1 MAYGMTNNN
10 WEKVKEE
17 LTCAICQDLLN
28 EPRSLPCLHSFCTGC
43 LKELL
48 AGLNSSKYQL
58 ECPLCRAKVS
68 LSASRAIEELPVNF
82 VTNRLIEIFRCEEQA
97 RLHTIPPSATSLDP
111 EATVNGTSSQPPSVQ
126 SRLGY
131 CSSSRSPPPPSRS
144 WLLPPPPSRSHPP
157 PPPPVNRGQHSLRD
171 SSSSF
176 NYVTPP
182 PPLPKQMPQQPTKN
196 SNSSN
201 LASLQSL
208 LTALPG
214 RYEYKLN
221 IN

>member
-28 EPRSLPCLHSFCTGC
+28 EPRSLPCLHSFYTGC

-144 WLLPPPPSRSHPP
+144 WLLS
-157 PPPPVNRGQHSLRD
+157 
-171 SSSSF
+171 
-176 NYVTPP
+176 
-182 PPLPKQMPQQPTKN
+182 PLPRQPIRN
-196 SNSSN
+196 SSGSN
-201 LASLQSL
+201 LASMGSPP
-208 LTALPG
+208 ALPG
-214 RYEYKLN
+214 RWVGAISVINLKFYIFRNGN
-221 IN
+221 IKS